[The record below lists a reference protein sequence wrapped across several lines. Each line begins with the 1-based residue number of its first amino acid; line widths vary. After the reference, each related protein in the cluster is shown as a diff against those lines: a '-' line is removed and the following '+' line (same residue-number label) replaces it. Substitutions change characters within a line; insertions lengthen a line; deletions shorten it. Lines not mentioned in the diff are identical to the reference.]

1 MSVWFAAACPRPLVV
16 LPFVCA
22 QESVSSMD
30 NAVISAMSA
39 VLGSLVGGSATVAT
53 TWVTQRTLGKR
64 ELVRSEIKR
73 REALYG
79 EFINEC
85 SARLVES
92 FERTLDKP
100 GTLLQVYAL
109 LNRIRLCA
117 SDAVLTQ
124 AERTL
129 HFIAEQ
135 YFSPNLSVEE
145 VRNLIRSGD
154 QDPLK
159 AFGEA
164 CRRELKGMRMA
175 A

>member
-1 MSVWFAAACPRPLVV
+1 MN
-16 LPFVCA
+16 
-22 QESVSSMD
+22 

-64 ELVRSEIKR
+64 ELLRAEIKT

-79 EFINEC
+79 EFISEC

-100 GTLLQVYAL
+100 ETLLQVYAL

-129 HFIAEQ
+129 RFIAEQ

-145 VRNLIRSGD
+145 VRNLIRSRD

-164 CRRELKGMRMA
+164 CRRELKAMRTA